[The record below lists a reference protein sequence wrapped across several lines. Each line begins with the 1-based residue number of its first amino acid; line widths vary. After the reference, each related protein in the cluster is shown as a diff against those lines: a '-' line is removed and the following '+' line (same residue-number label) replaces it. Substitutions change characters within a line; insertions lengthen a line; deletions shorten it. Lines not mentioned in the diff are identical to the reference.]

1 MRQRWWKG
9 SGRFMLV
16 FGAIMGGF
24 FPAIGMAA
32 GTADAAQV
40 RLEVLDP
47 RGEISTPPPVP
58 LSARLNSLAGRKVA
72 ILNNAK
78 EGARAFQPYLEK
90 LLKEAEPTVLLR
102 SWNVPYNDYPEKG
115 KDLEEIAAWS
125 DAVVGLMGD

>member
-1 MRQRWWKG
+1 
-9 SGRFMLV
+9 MLV
-16 FGAIMGGF
+16 FGSILGSF

-32 GTADAAQV
+32 DAAAAAAQV
-40 RLEVLDP
+40 RIEVLDP

-58 LSARLNSLAGRKVA
+58 LSARLNSLAGKKVA
-72 ILNNAK
+72 LLNNAK

-90 LLKEAEPTVLLR
+90 LLKDAAPTVLLR
-102 SWNVPYNDYPEKG
+102 SWTVPYNDYPGKG